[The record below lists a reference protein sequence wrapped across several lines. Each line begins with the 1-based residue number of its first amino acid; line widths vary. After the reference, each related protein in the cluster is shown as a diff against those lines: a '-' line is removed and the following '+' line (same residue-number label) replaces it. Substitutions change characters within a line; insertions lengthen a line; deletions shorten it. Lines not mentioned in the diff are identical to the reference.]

1 MYLESEPQY
10 TEGVTFELSLRRS
23 SVGHRD
29 IIREEGVTGCGGSSF
44 GRCDTH
50 VRLRHN
56 GPTSTALRYDELFS
70 AQLWDNANIVRRGS
84 GCSCCSDMVTPFLFL
99 SYPSTHSSSATE
111 LCIYQ
116 RLFFC
121 PSPYC
126 HACECTCQE
135 PKRNLVAKRELARLP
150 VLVSLL
156 NCSFEIS
163 ECKGS
168 M

>member
-1 MYLESEPQY
+1 MPTAHAIVYLESEPQY

-70 AQLWDNANIVRRGS
+70 AQLWDNANIVRGGS

-99 SYPSTHSSSATE
+99 SYPSTHSSSATA
-111 LCIYQ
+111 LNIYIN
-116 RLFFC
+116 
-121 PSPYC
+121 
-126 HACECTCQE
+126 A
-135 PKRNLVAKRELARLP
+135 
-150 VLVSLL
+150 
-156 NCSFEIS
+156 CSFLLHPIVVLWVYNVHA
-163 ECKGS
+163 KGWKVIWCPKE
-168 M
+168 